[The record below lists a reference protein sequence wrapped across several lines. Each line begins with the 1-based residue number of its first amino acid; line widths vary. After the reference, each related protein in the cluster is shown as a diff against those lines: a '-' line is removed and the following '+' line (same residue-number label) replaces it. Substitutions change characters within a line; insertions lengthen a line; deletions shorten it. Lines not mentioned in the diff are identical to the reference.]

1 MKHCT
6 ESHPIHGPECRH
18 TEKEKG
24 GGGQEEILMAFQTFA
39 FKWCKEIWK
48 EKKNLGLTAVL
59 LFRGDRD
66 PQKRCSRSAQ
76 SSGSPFI

>member
-6 ESHPIHGPECRH
+6 ESHPTHGPECRH

-48 EKKNLGLTAVL
+48 EKKTLG
-59 LFRGDRD
+59 
-66 PQKRCSRSAQ
+66 
-76 SSGSPFI
+76 